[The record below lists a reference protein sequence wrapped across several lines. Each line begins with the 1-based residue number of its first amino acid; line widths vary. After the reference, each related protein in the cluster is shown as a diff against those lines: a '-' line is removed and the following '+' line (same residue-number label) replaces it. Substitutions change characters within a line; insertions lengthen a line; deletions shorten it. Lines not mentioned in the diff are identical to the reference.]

1 MATQE
6 AQEETTPYS
15 TNHNQLTPAE
25 TAQQNTTNIQSTIK
39 GFCELSSIK
48 VDGDMSTSASTVQV
62 SVTSTSP
69 GEQNT
74 RAAASPE
81 TTKDGSAML
90 LIPSP
95 DSPLIKRNW
104 IRKESMCD
112 DNCCSAMEKLE
123 NALKEVKEYISRSD
137 QAAAEYQE
145 KITNASERER
155 DLQQCYEQRIS
166 HLEEDVAKLEMEKK
180 EENTT
185 HKTEL
190 KILQQRHTEETKDLQ
205 YTIQVQAKHC
215 RELDTKLENL
225 KSDYAQKEQ
234 DVAQLREKLKIREK
248 ELQELDCKIKDLQEE
263 KGFEI
268 DKKLSSMLTEKE
280 EIEKKLKTCKGISEL
295 VSQLPNVTNQDERDK
310 ITQQAMSK
318 LREISRTPSAKKA
331 LSWR

>member
-1 MATQE
+1 
-6 AQEETTPYS
+6 
-15 TNHNQLTPAE
+15 
-25 TAQQNTTNIQSTIK
+25 
-39 GFCELSSIK
+39 
-48 VDGDMSTSASTVQV
+48 VSTSASVVQV
-62 SVTSTSP
+62 SVTSP
-69 GEQNT
+69 VEQNV
-74 RAAASPE
+74 RAAAPE
-81 TTKDGSAML
+81 STKDGSTIL

-104 IRKESMCD
+104 IRKESLCDD
-112 DNCCSAMEKLE
+112 DNCSSAVEKLE
-123 NALKEVKEYISRSD
+123 NALKEVKECISRKD

-155 DLQQCYEQRIS
+155 DLQQCYEQQIS

-185 HKTEL
+185 HETEL
-190 KILQQRHTEETKDLQ
+190 KTLQQQHTEETKDLQ

-215 RELDTKLENL
+215 RELDTKLEKF

-234 DVAQLREKLKIREK
+234 DVAQLREKLKIREN
-248 ELQELDCKIKDLQEE
+248 ELQELDRKIKDLQEE
-263 KGFEI
+263 KDFEI
-268 DKKLSSMLTEKE
+268 EKKLTSMLTEKE

-295 VSQLPNVTNQDERDK
+295 VSQLPNVTNQDKRDE

-331 LSWR
+331 ISWR